1 MHKFSLTA
9 LTICAALLLSAETR
23 AQQPASPPP
32 SQPPSY
38 GTPITLEQAIKAAAA
53 AREEAKKNN
62 LNDAIAVVEPN
73 GDLVYFER
81 ADGTQYA
88 GAKVAQAKA
97 TAAALFRRP
106 TKSFADRLAA
116 GDQTVLVLP
125 GALAV
130 AGGVPIVVNGK
141 IIGAIGISGGSAAQ
155 DDQVATAGA
164 NAFK

>member
-1 MHKFSLTA
+1 MHKFSFTILT
-9 LTICAALLLSAETR
+9 LCAALLLGGEAR
-23 AQQPASPPP
+23 AQQPAPPPASPPP
-32 SQPPSY
+32 PY

-53 AREEAKKNN
+53 AREEAKKINV
-62 LNDAIAVVEPN
+62 NDAIAVVEPS
-73 GDLVYFER
+73 GALVYFER

-88 GAKVAQAKA
+88 GAKIAQAKA
-97 TAAALFRRP
+97 TAAAQFRRP
-106 TKSFADRLAA
+106 TKAFADRLTA

-130 AGGVPIVVNGK
+130 AGGVPILVDGK
-141 IIGAIGISGGSAAQ
+141 LIGAIGISGASAAQ

>member
-1 MHKFSLTA
+1 MNKFSLIILTA
-9 LTICAALLLSAETR
+9 CAALLSAEAR

-32 SQPPSY
+32 SPPPAY
-38 GTPITLEQAIKAAAA
+38 GAPITLEQAIKAAAA

-62 LNDAIAVVEPN
+62 LNDAIAVVEPS
-73 GDLVYFER
+73 GALVYFER

-88 GAKVAQAKA
+88 GANVAQAKA

-106 TKSFADRLAA
+106 SKSFADRLAA

-130 AGGVPIVVNGK
+130 AGGVPIVMNGK
-141 IIGAIGISGGSAAQ
+141 MIGAIGISGGSAAQ
-155 DDQVATAGA
+155 DDQVAMVGA
-164 NAFK
+164 NALK